1 MASKTLTLHAIIPCV
16 PGKTDR
22 VVELMRLMSVYIEA
36 NEPGTLQY
44 EIMRVNKDRKTG
56 REEVVMVER

>member
-1 MASKTLTLHAIIPCV
+1 MPPLTLHAIIPCK

-22 VVELMRLMSVYIEA
+22 VVELMRKMSEYIEA

-44 EIMRVNKDRKTG
+44 EIMRVNKDKKTG
-56 REEVVMVER
+56 KEELVMVER

>member
-1 MASKTLTLHAIIPCV
+1 MSLQLLAIISPK

-22 VVELMRLMSVYIEA
+22 VIVCLREMSEYVKD

-56 REEVVMVER
+56 KEEVVMVEK